1 MTKSEEAFE
10 YLKYRLSAFE
20 EDIDIT
26 LLEDKGKKI
35 IIEIKYPLNLEA
47 IIRGIVGYV
56 AYDSLALFDVEI
68 KPVFKI
74 K

>member
-1 MTKSEEAFE
+1 MTKSEEALE
-10 YLKYRLSAFE
+10 YLKYRLSTFKD
-20 EDIDIT
+20 DIDIT

-35 IIEIKYPLNLEA
+35 IVEIRYPLNLEA

-56 AYDSLALFDVEI
+56 AYDSLLLFNVEI